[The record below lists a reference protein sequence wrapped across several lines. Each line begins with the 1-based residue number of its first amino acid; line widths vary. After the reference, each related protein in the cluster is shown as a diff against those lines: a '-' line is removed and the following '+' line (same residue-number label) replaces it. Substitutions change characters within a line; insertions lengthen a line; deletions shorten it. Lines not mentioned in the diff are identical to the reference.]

1 MSIKDVMVLVTVML
15 VTAVINIINVI
26 HNRTA
31 VHCCLVTILAMDVI
45 ICEDCYCTYVYD
57 SSQ

>member
-1 MSIKDVMVLVTVML
+1 MYIKAVMVLLTVMI

-45 ICEDCYCTYVYD
+45 ICEDCYICV
-57 SSQ
+57 